1 MDAVQ
6 QFVPTVGTIPPQKFF
21 IGGAS
26 KVDKLSNLF
35 LITKFFISL
44 KL

>member
-6 QFVPTVGTIPPQKFF
+6 QFAQSIGVVVPQKFVVA
-21 IGGAS
+21 GAS
-26 KVDKLSNLF
+26 KVNRLSNLF
-35 LITKFFISL
+35 LMTKFFISL